1 MELQYYGA
9 NCIKLTTK
17 KASVVIDDT
26 LAELGSKTI
35 LKPAD
40 VAIMTTFNKPAPA
53 PSSFTI
59 CFPGEYEVAGIA
71 VWGIAARS
79 HMDEEGQKNAVMYKI
94 LVDDIQIAVLG
105 HVHPDLTNEQLE
117 ALGMI
122 DVLIVPVGGHGY
134 TLDPIGA
141 LKVIKKIE
149 PKVIIPTHF
158 ADAGLDYPM
167 PQLSLDAALKELA
180 MEPAETTD
188 KLKLKKD
195 ALPPVAQLM
204 VLNSVR

>member
-1 MELQYYGA
+1 MELQFYGA

-17 KASVVIDDT
+17 KASVIFDDN
-26 LAELGSKTI
+26 LAELGAKTLVKSSDI
-35 LKPAD
+35 A
-40 VAIMTTFNKPAPA
+40 VMTTFGKPS
-53 PSSFTI
+53 PSTAAFTI
-59 CFPGEYEVAGIA
+59 NFPGEYEVAGVT

-79 HMDEEGQKNAVMYKI
+79 HMDEEGGKSAVIYKV
-94 LVDDIQIAVLG
+94 LVEDIQVAVVG
-105 HVHPDLTNEQLE
+105 HIYPDLSNEQLE

-134 TLDPIGA
+134 TLDPVGA
-141 LKVIKKIE
+141 LKIIKKIE
-149 PKVIIPTHF
+149 PKIIIPTHF
-158 ADAGLDYPM
+158 GDPGLDYPM
-167 PQLSLDAALKELA
+167 PQLSLEAALKELS

-195 ALPPVAQLM
+195 AIPPIAQLM